1 MANRHGRPAREPLS
15 DDDLEHD
22 APVAGSM
29 LSAVEAH
36 VAVAAISDNIAAV
49 EIQLEEL
56 GALYERTKARES
68 YTAAARLSVE
78 LRQLQDRLR
87 QLRDQQ
93 REQHLDNDDAAEVE
107 LVRVLQSLPES
118 MRARVLAQVP
128 KVQVH

>member
-1 MANRHGRPAREPLS
+1 MANRHGRPARKPLL
-15 DDDLEHD
+15 DYDLDHD
-22 APVAGSM
+22 VTGAGSM
-29 LSAVEAH
+29 LSAVESH
-36 VAVAAISDNIAAV
+36 VAVAALADNIDAV
-49 EIQLEEL
+49 ELQLEEL

-87 QLRDQQ
+87 QLREQQ
-93 REQHLDNDDAAEVE
+93 REQQLDDDDAAEVE

-128 KVQVH
+128 KAQVH